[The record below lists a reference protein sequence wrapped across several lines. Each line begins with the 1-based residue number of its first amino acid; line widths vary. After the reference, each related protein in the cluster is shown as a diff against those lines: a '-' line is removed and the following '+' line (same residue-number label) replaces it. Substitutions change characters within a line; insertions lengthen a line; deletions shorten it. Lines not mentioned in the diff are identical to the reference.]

1 MQKSILELIERGGKS
16 EYEIINNKEILVERG
31 QFWIQ
36 KQRQGHSMHYIV
48 PYQACFAPQI
58 PKFFIERYS
67 KKGDTVLDPFCGRCT
82 TVFEANQLGRIGLG
96 VDISPLG
103 LEIAKAKRKN
113 VKLIEVIDRLKEI
126 DFLKEIKEGYEEFKH
141 IYHPKTYSQL
151 LNIKEQLT
159 NTPVD
164 NLIRAIILGRLHG
177 HSDAFFSVWTFN
189 VISLSN
195 ERIKNQAEKR
205 GIKPEFRDITPRII
219 KKAKE
224 VLKDTIIEQP
234 KSKLWRA
241 DARRLPISRNEV
253 DLIVTSPPFLNVVN
267 YIDDNW
273 LRFWFL
279 GFDRNELRD
288 KLIQTSN
295 LKEYTNFLRDSMREM
310 NRVLKNGKY
319 CIIEV
324 GDIRHQSKKLYMD
337 HLIVPLAEQT
347 GFEVEKVMINYMT
360 APKISKAFKPRTKN
374 AGTKTN
380 RCVIMKKI
388 QQL

>member
-1 MQKSILELIERGGKS
+1 MQKTILDMIERGGKS
-16 EYEIINNKEILVERG
+16 EYELIGDKKVLVERG

-58 PKFFIERYS
+58 PKFFIEKYS
-67 KKGDTVLDPFCGRCT
+67 KEGDSVLDPFCGRCT
-82 TVFEANQLGRIGLG
+82 TVFEANQLGRIGFG

-103 LEIAKAKRKN
+103 LEIAKAKKKN
-113 VKLIEVIDRLKEI
+113 VKLIEVINRLKEI
-126 DFLKEIKEGYEEFKH
+126 DFSKERKEDYEEFKD

-151 LNIKEQLT
+151 LNIRDQLRDT
-159 NTPVD
+159 KVD
-164 NLIRAIILGRLHG
+164 NLIKAIILGRLHG

-189 VISLSN
+189 VISLSKD
-195 ERIKNQAEKR
+195 RIKNQAERR
-205 GIKPEFRDITPRII
+205 GIKPEFRDIVPRII

-224 VLKDTIIEQP
+224 VMSDSIIEQS
-234 KSKLWRA
+234 KSRLWRA
-241 DARRLPISRNEV
+241 DSRNMPFINANSI
-253 DLIVTSPPFLNVVN
+253 DLIITSPPFLNVVN

-279 GFDRNELRD
+279 GFDRHKLRKKLVQTDNLNEY
-288 KLIQTSN
+288 I
-295 LKEYTNFLRDSMREM
+295 NFIKASMEEM
-310 NRVLKNGKY
+310 NRVIKKDKY

-337 HLIVPLAEQT
+337 HIIVPLAEQT

-360 APKISKAFKPRTKN
+360 APKISRAFKPRAKN

-388 QQL
+388 

>member
-1 MQKSILELIERGGKS
+1 MQKTILDIIERGGKS
-16 EYEIINNKEILVERG
+16 EYELIANKQILVERG

-58 PKFFIERYS
+58 PKFFIEKYS
-67 KKGDTVLDPFCGRCT
+67 KEGDTILDPFCGRCT

-96 VDISPLG
+96 VDVSPLG
-103 LEIAKAKRKN
+103 LEIAKAKKKN
-113 VKLIEVIDRLKEI
+113 VKLIEVINRLKEI
-126 DFLKEIKEGYEEFKH
+126 DFSKERNEDYEEFKG

-151 LNIKEQLT
+151 LNIKEQLK
-159 NTPVD
+159 NTQVD

-189 VISLSN
+189 VISLSKD
-195 ERIKNQAEKR
+195 RIKSQAQKR
-205 GIKPEFRDITPRII
+205 GIKPEFRDIVPRII

-224 VLKDTIIEQP
+224 VMSDSIIEQP
-234 KSKLWRA
+234 KSRLWRA
-241 DARRLPISRNEV
+241 DSRNMPFIESNSI
-253 DLIVTSPPFLNVVN
+253 DLIITSPPFLNVVN

-279 GFDRNELRD
+279 GFDKD
-288 KLIQTSN
+288 KLRKKIVQTDDLN
-295 LKEYTNFLRDSMREM
+295 EYTNFIKDSMEEM
-310 NRVLKNGKY
+310 NRVLKQDKY

-337 HLIVPLAEQT
+337 HIIVPLAEQT

-388 QQL
+388 

>member
-1 MQKSILELIERGGKS
+1 MQKTILDIIERGGKA
-16 EYEIINNKEILVERG
+16 EYELIGDKRVLVERG

-58 PKFFIERYS
+58 PKFFIEKYS
-67 KKGDTVLDPFCGRCT
+67 KEGDVVLDPFCGRCT
-82 TVFEANQLGRIGLG
+82 TVFEANQLGRIGFG
-96 VDISPLG
+96 VDVSPLG
-103 LEIAKAKRKN
+103 LEIAKAKKKN
-113 VKLIEVIDRLKEI
+113 VKLIEVINRLKEI
-126 DFLKEIKEGYEEFKH
+126 DFSKERKEGYEEFKD

-151 LNIKEQLT
+151 LNIRDQLR
-159 NTPVD
+159 NTKVD
-164 NLIRAIILGRLHG
+164 NLIKSIILGRLHG
-177 HSDAFFSVWTFN
+177 HSDSFFSVWTFN
-189 VISLSN
+189 VISLSKD
-195 ERIKNQAEKR
+195 RIKNQAERR
-205 GIKPEFRDITPRII
+205 GIKPEFRDIVPRII
-219 KKAKE
+219 KKTKE
-224 VLKDTIIEQP
+224 VMSDSIIEQS
-234 KSKLWRA
+234 KSRLWRA
-241 DARRLPISRNEV
+241 DSRNIPFINANSI
-253 DLIVTSPPFLNVVN
+253 DLIITSPPFLNVVN

-279 GFDRNELRD
+279 GFDRHKLRKKLVQTDNLNEY
-288 KLIQTSN
+288 I
-295 LKEYTNFLRDSMREM
+295 NFIKASMEEM
-310 NRVLKNGKY
+310 NRVIKKDKY

-337 HLIVPLAEQT
+337 HIIVPLAEQT

-388 QQL
+388 